1 VGYRNDGEVSSV
13 KNVQWGGGVENML
26 WLLKRLRKN
35 SEPRKRKKKGLV
47 AILLIV
53 GIIAFQ
59 NFAPEDSELRVNIED
74 LISSAT
80 DLLP

>member
-1 VGYRNDGEVSSV
+1 
-13 KNVQWGGGVENML
+13 VQWGGGVENML
-26 WLLKRLRKN
+26 WLLRRLKNN

-53 GIIAFQ
+53 AVIAFQ
-59 NFAPEDSELRVNIED
+59 NLAPEDSELRVKIED
-74 LISSAT
+74 LISSVT

>member
-1 VGYRNDGEVSSV
+1 MGYRNDGEVSSV

>member
-1 VGYRNDGEVSSV
+1 M
-13 KNVQWGGGVENML
+13 QWGGGVENML
-26 WLLKRLRKN
+26 WLLRRLKNN

-53 GIIAFQ
+53 AVIAFQ
-59 NFAPEDSELRVNIED
+59 NLAPEDSELRVKIED
-74 LISSAT
+74 LISSVT

>member
-1 VGYRNDGEVSSV
+1 
-13 KNVQWGGGVENML
+13 ML
-26 WLLKRLRKN
+26 WIIRRLRNN

-53 GIIAFQ
+53 AVIAFQ
-59 NFAPEDSELRVNIED
+59 NLAPEDSELRVKIED
-74 LISSAT
+74 LISSVT